1 MKDDCNKLIERLL
14 QQGSIRRFNGFS
26 TWCFPARFV
35 KKSNGSPRLM
45 VNFKGLNA
53 AGNWLG
59 YPFSSAAEIQTMK
72 VAQ

>member
-1 MKDDCNKLIERLL
+1 M
-14 QQGSIRRFNGFS
+14 RRFDGFS